1 MSQPSA
7 PPPAAPAARVL
18 VTRPQPEAQQW
29 VERLNAAGIEA
40 QALPLIDICAAADP
54 QPVRQAWARLGGYA
68 AVMFV
73 SAHAV
78 TRFFEQK
85 PSNPGVEWSLSAMD
99 TRAWATGPGT
109 ARALLQAGLLPQQ
122 IVMPPADAPQFDSEA
137 LWALASAQIRPGQ
150 RVLIVRGSDTSG
162 QAAGRDWLGEQLAG
176 AGVEVDRV
184 LAYQRGV
191 PAWSDAQVAL
201 AREAAADGTLWL
213 FSSSEAIANLQ
224 ARLPDQ
230 NWHAARAL
238 ATHPRIA
245 ARARQAGFGVVCESR
260 PTLEAVMS
268 SIKSS
273 G

>member
-1 MSQPSA
+1 M
-7 PPPAAPAARVL
+7 RVI
-18 VTRPQPEAQQW
+18 VTRPERAARGW
-29 VERLNAAGIEA
+29 VASLVESGLHAV
-40 QALPLIDICAAADP
+40 ALPLIVVGDAPDP
-54 QPVRQAWARLGGYA
+54 QTVAQAWQDLERYD

-73 SAHAV
+73 SGNAV
-78 TRFFEQK
+78 DQFFRLK
-85 PSNPGVEWSLSAMD
+85 PASAPEWRAQSAIK
-99 TRAWATGPGT
+99 TRAYVIGPGS
-109 ARALLQAGLLPQQ
+109 RSALLRNGVDSACIDAPDAQAG
-122 IVMPPADAPQFDSEA
+122 QFDSEA
-137 LWALASAQIRPGQ
+137 LWALVGARVQPGF
-150 RVLIVRGSDTSG
+150 RVLIVRGTGPGSVAG
-162 QAAGRDWLGEQLAG
+162 EGAGRDWFSRQVQSRGGE
-176 AGVEVDRV
+176 VEFVV
-184 LAYQRGV
+184 SYQRSCPEWG
-191 PAWSDAQVAL
+191 
-201 AREAAADGTLWL
+201 AAERDMAGTAANDGSVWL